1 MHVTGVVIILGY
13 SALIAI
19 VSVDIVLLYVV
30 PRRNVLNTYNYEM
43 LF

>member
-1 MHVTGVVIILGY
+1 MHVTGVVFILKY
-13 SALIAI
+13 SVLIAI
-19 VSVDIVLLYVV
+19 VPVDIVLLYVV